1 MSHTKIKIDL
11 IGPLPP
17 YYEIAYSL
25 WGKGANFDSD
35 GNSYDPESTSWTEL
49 TLILRSDK
57 NQRIDIDSIEE
68 KSSLMLK
75 TTSKELEEKVIQF
88 LQKQGA
94 IR

>member
-11 IGPLPP
+11 ISALPP

-25 WGKGANFDSD
+25 WGKDANFDSD

-57 NQRIDIDSIEE
+57 NQRIDIDPIEGE
-68 KSSLMLK
+68 DSLMLK
-75 TTSKELEEKVIQF
+75 TTSKELEGKVIQF
-88 LQKQGA
+88 LQKHGT